1 MCWGNG
7 NETFFLSPFLKK
19 EKKKLP
25 ILRYSHD
32 YFAVLFLLPFFV
44 LHLHKDFSFF
54 FSRNATERIGNPFLE
69 GKRTDLLFNSVKG
82 PILTHTPK
90 KAEKEFRLSP
100 SSFIT
105 YKQSAII
112 YTNDGLIVN
121 IGHTLHRLQTN
132 LQSTR
137 VLPVE
142 LHNNKKQTE
151 NGESPSNQECYWNSC
166 SLLSLEFVT
175 FAATF
180 LH

>member
-1 MCWGNG
+1 M
-7 NETFFLSPFLKK
+7 
-19 EKKKLP
+19 
-25 ILRYSHD
+25 
-32 YFAVLFLLPFFV
+32 

-82 PILTHTPK
+82 PTLTHTPK

-142 LHNNKKQTE
+142 LYNNKKQ
-151 NGESPSNQECYWNSC
+151 NKKWGKPLQSGM
-166 SLLSLEFVT
+166 LLEFLFPALSRVCHLCCYFST
-175 FAATF
+175 LTD
-180 LH
+180 